1 MRLTPPV
8 RAIFGLEIRSLLRD
22 PRTVFIS
29 VVLPVLL
36 LPGLLVAGN
45 LVTEREAEREE
56 ARSYRI
62 AVTGTRASL
71 ADTLL
76 AGLLQNSE
84 ADSRFRQVQV
94 ENPMRA
100 LDADSVDLVVEGL
113 EPAEWEALMDG
124 DTAEASVPDE
134 LAGAPVIRIHFHSNR
149 TASREGAETAR
160 RHLMETRQ
168 ERRDAL
174 IVDAGFPV
182 HPRTVAQVEGVD
194 VATDQEVQGAHLGRF
209 ITLILLG
216 LMVLGGSAVATDTLA
231 GEKERGTLNTLLT
244 SAATRKE
251 IVTGKLLAVMAIAL
265 TIAVIQ
271 VLNLWIFLGLEIIEP
286 PPGFAIQ
293 VSWEMAAGL
302 LLIFLP
308 VVALTAGILLLTSAY
323 ANSYKEAQLY
333 LTPVLLGL
341 ALPALAP
348 ILPDISLQSAIIL
361 VPLANLSVAARD
373 LLLGDLNLLAL
384 AGAWVVTAGAAVWV
398 TARSIRALH
407 DEDVITG
414 DTSQAEFLGGPAL
427 FRKRVLIWFLV
438 FWAVKVMIDL
448 NLPFDDLRLAAL
460 VSVGLIFGVFPFIL
474 IRRFRLDPVKALALR
489 KPRPWV
495 WLGVLIGVPGGL
507 LTAQTVFQLMDRVI
521 PIPVELLENFGQA
534 LMPEAIPIWQLLI
547 VVAVVP
553 GIVEELTFRGVLLH
567 GLRRRFGPV
576 GLALVVGLIFGVFHF
591 QIFRI
596 PSTAFLGVILT
607 AVTLMSGSIFPAIL
621 WHILN
626 NGIAVYLG
634 SRGVES
640 LGEGPVMGVAGFAL
654 LALGL
659 WIIWMSRT
667 PYPDMGP
674 AAGRRPSAP

>member
-448 NLPFDDLRLAAL
+448 NLPFDDIRIAAL

>member
-407 DEDVITG
+407 DEDVLTG

>member
-1 MRLTPPV
+1 VRLTPPV